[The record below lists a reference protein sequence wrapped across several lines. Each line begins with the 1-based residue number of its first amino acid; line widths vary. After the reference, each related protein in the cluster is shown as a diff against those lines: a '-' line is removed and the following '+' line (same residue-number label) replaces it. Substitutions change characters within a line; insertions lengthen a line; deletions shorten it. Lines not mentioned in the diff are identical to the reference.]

1 MLEFIAQ
8 VGVTFMMIVLYAVV
22 FVLVYAKVMGG
33 AFNRGAK
40 FAPARDLGGIG
51 FADVL
56 GVDEAKLEAK
66 EIVDFLRKA
75 SEYKRI
81 GAKVPKGIL
90 LVGPPGT
97 GKTLLAKA
105 IANEAGVPF
114 YSLSGSDFVEVF
126 VGVGAS
132 RIRKL
137 YAKARKHPA
146 AIVFIDEIDALGRAR
161 SNGMFG
167 SQEANQTLNQFL
179 VELDGFSKG
188 GNVITIGAT
197 NLEESLDTALL
208 RPGRFDRK
216 LHVGLPDLKGREAL
230 LAHYSRKIRVDDGLD
245 LRALARA
252 SVNMSGAD
260 LANMV
265 NEASILAVRAGRQHA
280 TQDDFSKAIERLGLG
295 LEHAQSITAHER
307 TIVAYHEA
315 GHALVNL
322 YLQPHKRLHKVSII
336 PTGRSALGYTWA
348 VNVEDRALVA
358 AEEYR
363 SEIVAL
369 LGGRAA
375 EAIVFGEVTSGAHAD
390 LKRATKLA
398 ELMVWELGMTRL
410 GVPANYK
417 EMSLSEGTRL
427 RLDQEI
433 EALMETS
440 YRAAQELLQE
450 RRTELERLAQGLLSH
465 EVLYEEEIRRVIR
478 GTGPGEADPS
488 GANPDRARPRAPGSG
503 REWLA

>member
-8 VGVTFMMIVLYAVV
+8 LAVTFLMIVLYAVV
-22 FVLVYAKVMGG
+22 FVLVYAKVMSG

-40 FAPARDLGGIG
+40 FAPAKDVGSIR

-56 GVDEAKLEAK
+56 GVDEAKLEAQ
-66 EIVDFLRKA
+66 EIVDFLKNA
-75 SEYKRI
+75 GQYQQI
-81 GAKVPKGIL
+81 GAKVPKGLL

-137 YAKARKHPA
+137 YQKARKHPA
-146 AIVFIDEIDALGRAR
+146 AIVFIDEIDALGRSR
-161 SNGMFG
+161 SSGMFG
-167 SQEANQTLNQFL
+167 SQESNQTLNQFL
-179 VELDGFSKG
+179 VELDGFSHG

-197 NLEESLDTALL
+197 NLEESLDVALL

-216 LHVGLPDLKGREAL
+216 LHIGLPDLKGREAL
-230 LAHYSRKIRVDDGLD
+230 LAHYSRKIQVEDGLD
-245 LRALARA
+245 LQSLARA
-252 SVNMSGAD
+252 AINMSGAD

-265 NEASILAVRAGRQHA
+265 NEASIMAVRAGRQRA
-280 TQDDFSKAIERLGLG
+280 KQEDFSHAIERLGLG
-295 LEHAQSITAHER
+295 LEHAQSITARER
-307 TIVAYHEA
+307 EIVAFHEA

-322 YLQPHKRLHKVSII
+322 YLQPHKRIHKISII

-348 VNVEDRALVA
+348 VNVEDRYLVGCD
-358 AEEYR
+358 EYR
-363 SEIVAL
+363 SEITAL

-375 EAIVFGEVTSGAHAD
+375 EALVFGEVTSGAHSD

-398 ELMVWELGMTRL
+398 ELMVWELGMTSI

-417 EMSLSEGTRL
+417 EMSLSEGTRS

-433 EALMETS
+433 EGLMTAS
-440 YRAAQELLQE
+440 YREAQELLVL
-450 RRTELERLAQGLLSH
+450 RRKELDRLAQALLTH
-465 EVLYEEEIRRVIR
+465 EVLYEADIQRVLR
-478 GTGPGEADPS
+478 GGGPEAD
-488 GANPDRARPRAPGSG
+488 ARAPGTG
-503 REWLA
+503 REWIA

>member
-1 MLEFIAQ
+1 MLDFIAQ
-8 VGVTFMMIVLYAVV
+8 LAVTFLMIVVYAVV

-33 AFNRGAK
+33 AFSRGAK
-40 FAPARDLGGIG
+40 FAPAKDVGSVK
-51 FADVL
+51 FSDVL
-56 GVDEAKLEAK
+56 GVDEAKLEAQ
-66 EIVDFLRKA
+66 EIVDFLSNA
-75 SEYKRI
+75 GEYKRI
-81 GAKVPKGIL
+81 GAKIPRGVL

-146 AIVFIDEIDALGRAR
+146 AIVFIDEIDALGRTR
-161 SNGMFG
+161 SSGMFG
-167 SQEANQTLNQFL
+167 SQESNQTLNQFL

-188 GNVITIGAT
+188 GNVITIAAT
-197 NLEESLDTALL
+197 NLEESLDAALL

-216 LHVGLPDLKGREAL
+216 LHIGLPDLKGREAL
-230 LAHYSRKIRVDDGLD
+230 LTHYSQKIQVESDVDLK
-245 LRALARA
+245 ALARA
-252 SVNMSGAD
+252 AVNMSGAD

-265 NEASILAVRAGRQHA
+265 NEASIMAVRAGRKRA
-280 TQDDFSKAIERLGLG
+280 THSDFSRAIERLGLG
-295 LEHAQSITAHER
+295 LEHAQTITARER
-307 TIVAYHEA
+307 EIVAYHEA

-348 VNVEDRALVA
+348 VNVEDRYLVGCD
-358 AEEYR
+358 EYR
-363 SEIVAL
+363 SEIIAL

-375 EAIVFGEVTSGAHAD
+375 EALVFGEVTSGAHSD

-398 ELMVWELGMTRL
+398 ELMVWELGMTSL

-417 EMSLSEGTRL
+417 EMTLSEGTRL
-427 RLDQEI
+427 RLNQEI
-433 EALMETS
+433 ETLMAGS
-440 YRAAQELLQE
+440 YREALDLLE
-450 RRTELERLAQGLLSH
+450 RKRQELERLARALLSH
-465 EVLYEEEIRRVIR
+465 EVLYEEEIKRVIQ
-478 GTGPGEADPS
+478 
-488 GANPDRARPRAPGSG
+488 GASPETESSSRSR
-503 REWLA
+503 REWIA